1 MKTLTFTFAFLAL
14 ACSLAW
20 AQPTATT
27 RTDEKNVPS
36 DRRDLLSGIRSRAN
50 SVSSEVVHIADAQG
64 WAAKPELAIELPG
77 GGSIVLQ
84 RADLTHASAGHFSW
98 KAVPPVPGA
107 AVKFDVFGDDVHGVV
122 QTPGFHYVVEPLG
135 DGLHAITQIDPARS
149 SPARAH
155 PVEPSP
161 PIMLDTPKSET
172 VAEINSTPEIGVM
185 VVYTAAARSAQGGT
199 VAMNNLISSAIG
211 LLDDSFGNSLI
222 DVSASLVHTAE
233 IAYTESGNL
242 GTDLGRIRTDGD
254 SYMDGIHDLR
264 NEHGADLVVLVV
276 SSGSGCVDAYQNA
289 NSAYG
294 FSVVHYNC
302 IVSDWGLA
310 RGIGHN
316 IGAYHDRATG
326 TNPDY
331 QYGHGYTY
339 TAGGWR
345 TIMSQGAGTHLNYWS
360 NPGKSLGGIPMGTST
375 YEDNARVWEERA
387 AAVAAFKS
395 VWGPKPVVSIS
406 GELNMFESGTE
417 MFTANVSGAAGPF
430 SYQWYYRHENDIY
443 WTATG
448 SNSQY
453 YYHTAGPPD
462 GEYIRVV
469 VYDANWPAQEDN
481 KFIIILGWGKKV
493 VSSDE
498 DALPVE
504 FAIKQ
509 NFPNPFNPSTNIS
522 YSLPEPAQVSIEI
535 YDVMGR
541 LVRSVENGFKIAGH
555 LTTFNASNLT
565 SGVYI
570 ARFQAVASS
579 GIVVTKDM
587 KMQLV
592 K

>member
-1 MKTLTFTFAFLAL
+1 MD
-14 ACSLAW
+14 
-20 AQPTATT
+20 PT
-27 RTDEKNVPS
+27 KNMPS
-36 DRRDLLSGIRSRAN
+36 R
-50 SVSSEVVHIADAQG
+50 VHVI
-64 WAAKPELAIELPG
+64 PETSP
-77 GGSIVLQ
+77 S
-84 RADLTHASAGHFSW
+84 LTHTDP
-98 KAVPPVPGA
+98 KAP
-107 AVKFDVFGDDVHGVV
+107 
-122 QTPGFHYVVEPLG
+122 
-135 DGLHAITQIDPARS
+135 R
-149 SPARAH
+149 
-155 PVEPSP
+155 
-161 PIMLDTPKSET
+161 LDELY
-172 VAEINSTPEIGVM
+172 STPDIGLM
-185 VVYTAAARSAQGGT
+185 VVYTAAARAAQGGT
-199 VAMNNLISSAIG
+199 TEINNLISSAVG
-211 LLDDSFGNSLI
+211 LLNDSFVSSDI
-222 DVSASLVHTAE
+222 DVSVSLMHTME
-233 IAYTESGNL
+233 VSYTESGDL
-242 GTDLGRIRTDGD
+242 GTDLDRIRTSGD
-254 SYMDGIHDLR
+254 SYMDTINDDLR
-264 NEHGADLVVLVV
+264 SEHGADLVVLLV
-276 SSGSGCVDAYQNA
+276 SSGSNCFEAYQNV
-289 NSAYG
+289 SSSYG
-294 FSVVHYNC
+294 FSVVNYSC
-302 IVSDWGLA
+302 ITSEYGFTRA
-310 RGIGHN
+310 IGNN
-316 IGAYHDRATG
+316 IGAYHDRNTS

-339 TAGGWR
+339 SAGGWR
-345 TIMSQGAGTHLNYWS
+345 TLMSKGTGSRLNYWS
-360 NPGKSLGGIPMGTST
+360 NPDRSLGGIPMGTST

-498 DALPVE
+498 DELPVE

-522 YSLPEPAQVSIEI
+522 YSLTEPAQVSIEI

-541 LVRSVENGFKIAGH
+541 LVRNVENGFKIAGNH

-570 ARFQAVASS
+570 ARFKAVASS